1 MDGRT
6 DGGVQRARTVQKV
19 TQVQFQKQVIQK
31 ILIQLIIPS
40 LRNLSGP
47 FSHSRTFMGTRTVL
61 RRRTTISDQENLE
74 NFKSEYDGA
83 WKLTDKGENFDQY
96 LADNGVNWFAR
107 MVASWMHPIFTF
119 RHTSEK
125 FSFFTNSNTAKISI
139 LIPFCNNTLAN

>member
-1 MDGRT
+1 
-6 DGGVQRARTVQKV
+6 
-19 TQVQFQKQVIQK
+19 
-31 ILIQLIIPS
+31 
-40 LRNLSGP
+40 
-47 FSHSRTFMGTRTVL
+47 MGTRTVL

-125 FSFFTNSNTAKISI
+125 FSFSSLI
-139 LIPFCNNTLAN
+139 LIPPKSSFS